1 MAERRLYTAE
11 LVRSLPLSDRTKHLE
26 FRVRELGRF
35 DFTAGQFVSM
45 KERRNEKEVTRAYSI
60 ASPPRADNSFDLCLN
75 RVDEGFFSNY
85 LCDLKEGA
93 EVKFHGPHGYFV
105 MRQPLRDSI
114 FIATGTGIAPIRGM
128 LQWLFGERD
137 PDVGTAVPAV
147 RAERSSA
154 GDDTRNHE
162 FWLVFGTRTPADIYY
177 DQEFQR
183 LAAEHSNFH
192 YLPTLSRA
200 GPDWQGLRGYV
211 QEHVREIARGRG
223 VSSAHPTDAYICGL
237 QNMVTANR
245 DLLIKEL
252 GWDRKAVLY
261 ERFD

>member
-1 MAERRLYTAE
+1 MPERQLYTAQ
-11 LVRSLPLSDRTKHLE
+11 LVRSVPLSDRTKHLE
-26 FRVRELGRF
+26 FRVRELPRF
-35 DFTAGQFVSM
+35 DFIAGQFVSM

-85 LCDLKEGA
+85 LCDLQEGA

-105 MRQPLRDSI
+105 MRQPVCDSI

-128 LQWLFGERD
+128 LQWIYAEPERWQ
-137 PDVGTAVPAV
+137 G
-147 RAERSSA
+147 R
-154 GDDTRNHE
+154 E
-162 FWLVFGTRTPADIYY
+162 FWLVFGNRMPADIYY
-177 DQEFQR
+177 HHEFRR
-183 LAAEHSNFH
+183 LAAAQPNFH

-200 GPDWQGLRGYV
+200 AADWPGLRGYV
-211 QEHVREIARGRG
+211 QDHVREVARARTGK
-223 VSSAHPTDAYICGL
+223 PTEAYICGL
-237 QNMVTANR
+237 QKMVEANR

-252 GWDRKAVLY
+252 GWEKKSVMY